1 MLISRHNPVWL
12 RCTMLQGATHPRGAG
27 MRRLECLDLT
37 MVLTTEAMHS
47 TPLLN
52 LLTGMPRAMGLALA
66 LKEVVSKVEAVLA
79 EVALKPQALTLHLAL
94 HSKLTLTLHPALH
107 SKLEGVRPLAMQ
119 TQLLQVQVVAPD
131 GAFSARP
138 TPTTPLSAGI

>member
-1 MLISRHNPVWL
+1 MLE
-12 RCTMLQGATHPRGAG
+12 GATHPRGVG

-37 MVLTTEAMHS
+37 MVLTTEAMHN

-66 LKEVVSKVEAVLA
+66 LEEVVSKVKAVLA
-79 EVALKPQALTLHLAL
+79 EVALKPQALTLH
-94 HSKLTLTLHPALH
+94 PALH
-107 SKLEGVRPLAMQ
+107 SGLEGVRPLAMQ

-131 GAFSARP
+131 GALSARP
-138 TPTTPLSAGI
+138 TPTIPLSAGI